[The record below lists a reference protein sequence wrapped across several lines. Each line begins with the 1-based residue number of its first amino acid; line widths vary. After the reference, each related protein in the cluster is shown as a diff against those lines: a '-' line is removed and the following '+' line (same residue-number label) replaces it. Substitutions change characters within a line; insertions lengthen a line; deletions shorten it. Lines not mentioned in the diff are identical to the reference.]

1 MPLCAHGQPEPFLAS
16 LQNLR
21 RQCDQYGL
29 FLHGLFLPKHS
40 LLTNHSAQLFAV
52 SQITQQ
58 LIGAL
63 YIVET
68 HKVADNAE
76 RAFFHTLMDGLFD
89 EAFDAIQIVKQAFL
103 DAGLEQRNEQ
113 LTAGLTG
120 ALLEIRRTY
129 QETRDKPVSAK
140 VNE

>member
-1 MPLCAHGQPEPFLAS
+1 MPLSAHGQPESFLTS
-16 LQNLR
+16 PQNLR
-21 RQCDQYGL
+21 RQRDQYSRFLRGL
-29 FLHGLFLPKHS
+29 FLHKHS
-40 LLTNHSAQLFAV
+40 LLTDHSAQLFAV

-63 YIVET
+63 SIVET
-68 HKVADNAE
+68 HKAADNAQ
-76 RAFFHTLMDGLFD
+76 RALFHTLMDGLFD

-129 QETRDKPVSAK
+129 QETRDKRVSAE

>member
-1 MPLCAHGQPEPFLAS
+1 MPLSAHGQPESFLTS

-21 RQCDQYGL
+21 RQRDQYSRFLRGL
-29 FLHGLFLPKHS
+29 FLHKHS
-40 LLTNHSAQLFAV
+40 LLTDHSAQLFAV

-68 HKVADNAE
+68 HKVADNAG

-120 ALLEIRRTY
+120 TLLEIRRTY

>member
-1 MPLCAHGQPEPFLAS
+1 MPLSAHGQPESFLTS

-21 RQCDQYGL
+21 RQRDQYSRFLRGL
-29 FLHGLFLPKHS
+29 FLHKHS
-40 LLTNHSAQLFAV
+40 LLTDHSAQLFAV

-76 RAFFHTLMDGLFD
+76 RALFHALMDGLFD

-120 ALLEIRRTY
+120 TLLEIRRTY
-129 QETRDKPVSAK
+129 QEARDKPVSAK
-140 VNE
+140 VNK

>member
-1 MPLCAHGQPEPFLAS
+1 MPLSAHGKPESFLAS

-21 RQCDQYGL
+21 RQSDQYSRFLRGL
-29 FLHGLFLPKHS
+29 FLHKHS
-40 LLTNHSAQLFAV
+40 LLTNHFAQLFAV
-52 SQITQQ
+52 NQITQQ

-68 HKVADNAE
+68 CKAAGNAE
-76 RAFFHTLMDGLFD
+76 RALFHALMDGLFD

-120 ALLEIRRTY
+120 TLLEIRRTY
-129 QETRDKPVSAK
+129 QETRDKPVSAE
-140 VNE
+140 VS